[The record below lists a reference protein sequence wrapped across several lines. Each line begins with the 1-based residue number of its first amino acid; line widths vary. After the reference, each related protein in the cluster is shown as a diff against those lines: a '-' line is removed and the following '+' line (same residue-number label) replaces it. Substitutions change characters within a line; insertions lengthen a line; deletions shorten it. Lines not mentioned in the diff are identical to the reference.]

1 MVELATTSEGGQGMP
16 ESSQRDDAP
25 NRASDAPPGG
35 RVSRSD
41 FLAGAARIGVAAAA
55 TGGLTAFAPAAVAA
69 RRSARGARDGAHT
82 IAMIENASGP
92 FYTDNFEKPM
102 RAYLSKTASEW
113 KATFGNENNSLPTG
127 VQLLNQY
134 AAVHD
139 AALILLSAQA
149 MSGYERAAKAFVGQG
164 GILVNHSTT
173 ALGPATQNVL
183 FSHKQAGIG
192 IGGSA
197 VAWAKRNHVT
207 KPVVALI
214 GDLTEAQPKKRTT
227 WAWNTIKA
235 AFPNARLVGEV
246 QGIDQPTGA
255 KAAANLLS
263 AHPDIN
269 ILITFDGPAGQGAL
283 TSANQAGKK
292 DPKSFYLA
300 VTDQSTATLEIVAK
314 GGSIMQANWG
324 VYFPASAVLC
334 CKDILSAAAGK
345 KIKPTRLLFGQ
356 SLDTPAKAASFNKI
370 AFDPLN
376 PKYSFVLKQFN
387 KYLDVKVGTA
397 EIPPGQ

>member
-1 MVELATTSEGGQGMP
+1 MHEPNQPRGGEFEAGETSDLIE
-16 ESSQRDDAP
+16 DDGILDIP
-25 NRASDAPPGG
+25 LR
-35 RVSRSD
+35 RSD
-41 FLAGAARIGVAAAA
+41 FLSGAGKLGIGAL
-55 TGGLTAFAPAAVAA
+55 GLSAFAGFAPAALGAA
-69 RRSARGARDGAHT
+69 RSSRAARAKSQV

-102 RAYLSKTASEW
+102 RAYLSKNASTW

-127 VQLLNQY
+127 VQLFNRY
-134 AAVHD
+134 AAAND

-149 MSGYERAAKAFVGQG
+149 MSGYASAAKSFVGGG

-173 ALGPATQNVL
+173 ALGGATQNVM

-192 IGGSA
+192 IGTSA
-197 VAWAKRNHVT
+197 VAWAKKNHIT

-235 AFPNARLVGEV
+235 AFPDAQLVGEV
-246 QGIDQPTGA
+246 QGIDQPTGS

-269 ILITFDGPAGQGAL
+269 ILIAFDGPAGLGAL
-283 TSANQAGKK
+283 TSANQAGKT
-292 DPKSFYLA
+292 DPKSLYLA
-300 VTDQSTATLEIVAK
+300 VTDQQIETLKIISK

-324 VYFPASAVLC
+324 VYFPASAILC
-334 CKDILSAAAGK
+334 VKDILAAVAGR
-345 KIKPTRLLFGQ
+345 KIKPTRLLFGE
-356 SLDTPAKAASFNKI
+356 SLDTPAKAGSFNKI

-376 PKYSFVLKQFN
+376 PKYSYVFTRYN
-387 KYLDVKVGTA
+387 KYLNVAVGTA
-397 EIPPGQ
+397 QVPPGQ